1 MHGLFGAITYV
12 RAYYARLGSTGKG
25 WVPLSERLGIA
36 GGYTPGCQYFMA
48 RFGAQQSYEE
58 SLRQFHEV
66 FRADER
72 ELISLQK
79 TFAMVREVGHG
90 LEEQRQQEIGERADG
105 AVAVREAITET
116 MAVSID
122 AGKVPTRGN
131 ERVTE
136 EGKKKYEC
144 AYRDSKVATVSAV
157 EVDKEGAAHCTTTSC
172 VTGIEHAD
180 EFFPRIE
187 VEMRRRSREVGTL
200 ILVILGDGASWIW
213 DRVADLAEAGQRVWH
228 ILDFWHACDHLV
240 KIGKVLYGEGSEQFV
255 TCYERWRSM
264 LWQGCAAGV
273 ISELK
278 DLHASG
284 RHTEKQNHDIQGAI
298 NYFTT
303 NQDRMKYPLYRAH
316 GLPIGSGVVV
326 MRTEG
331 GLRGEYSSLGVP
343 LSPRSHRP
351 SPPVP
356 EREAGMESG
365 TGELLGPG
373 RGVVDHRQFDSF
385 RWRPHAREPRAI
397 RVSAANG
404 GMRGDFAGWQG
415 GVQTPPR
422 LVGGLAGPL

>member
-1 MHGLFGAITYV
+1 M
-12 RAYYARLGSTGKG
+12 
-25 WVPLSERLGIA
+25 
-36 GGYTPGCQYFMA
+36 
-48 RFGAQQSYEE
+48 
-58 SLRQFHEV
+58 
-66 FRADER
+66 
-72 ELISLQK
+72 
-79 TFAMVREVGHG
+79 
-90 LEEQRQQEIGERADG
+90 
-105 AVAVREAITET
+105 
-116 MAVSID
+116 
-122 AGKVPTRGN
+122 
-131 ERVTE
+131 
-136 EGKKKYEC
+136 
-144 AYRDSKVATVSAV
+144 
-157 EVDKEGAAHCTTTSC
+157 EVDKEGAAHC
-172 VTGIEHAD
+172 TGIEHAD

-303 NQDRMKYPLYRAH
+303 NQDRMKYPLYRAY

-331 GLRGEYSSLGVP
+331 GLRWSISSLGVP
-343 LSPRSHRP
+343 LSPRSDRP

-356 EREAGMESG
+356 EREAGMESR
-365 TGELLGPG
+365 TGEVPGPG

-385 RWRPHAREPRAI
+385 RWRPREPR
-397 RVSAANG
+397 RYGRSE
-404 GMRGDFAGWQG
+404 RRPERRFL
-415 GVQTPPR
+415 R
-422 LVGGLAGPL
+422 LAGGYPDTTSARGGAL